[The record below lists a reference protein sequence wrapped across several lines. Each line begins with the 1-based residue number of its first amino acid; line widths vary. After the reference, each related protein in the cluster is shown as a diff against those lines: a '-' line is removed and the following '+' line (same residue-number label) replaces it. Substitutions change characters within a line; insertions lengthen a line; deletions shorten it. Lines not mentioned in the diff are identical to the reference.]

1 MRPLA
6 ISAVAV
12 GLLFPPA
19 ALAGAPNYDCAVGS
33 SSRLS
38 IDQWADIVATTGV
51 EPGPTV
57 WGSASDVR
65 QDRGSLDLVA
75 ALGRASWSVQ
85 VREYKSVTIK
95 RPPGTL
101 RGVCVLVPGN
111 LVLRSADTGGSA
123 LRAGPSTR
131 ARRLLVIQ
139 RGTAVW
145 QIPHRATQG
154 RWFPIRAFVAHD
166 GKIRAVD
173 GWLRQRKP
181 LVINA
186 DRGGP

>member
-6 ISAVAV
+6 ISAAAV

-65 QDRGSLDLVA
+65 QDGGSLDLVA
-75 ALGRASWSVQ
+75 ALGRASWYV
-85 VREYKSVTIK
+85 
-95 RPPGTL
+95 
-101 RGVCVLVPGN
+101 
-111 LVLRSADTGGSA
+111 
-123 LRAGPSTR
+123 STS
-131 ARRLLVIQ
+131 L
-139 RGTAVW
+139 
-145 QIPHRATQG
+145 
-154 RWFPIRAFVAHD
+154 
-166 GKIRAVD
+166 
-173 GWLRQRKP
+173 
-181 LVINA
+181 
-186 DRGGP
+186 